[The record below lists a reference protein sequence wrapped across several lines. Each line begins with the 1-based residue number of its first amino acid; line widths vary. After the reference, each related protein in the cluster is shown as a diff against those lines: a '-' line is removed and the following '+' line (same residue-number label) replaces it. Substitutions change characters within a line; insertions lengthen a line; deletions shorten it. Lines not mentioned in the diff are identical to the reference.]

1 MTNTLDPITLEVLWN
16 RLLSVV
22 NEQQVTLMRT
32 AFSTVV
38 RESQDLACG
47 VFDTHGSMIAQSLTG
62 TPGHINAMATGVR
75 HFLKAYPAETLQPGD
90 VLITNDP
97 WQTAGQINDMTILTP
112 VFSAPTRLANEGAIN
127 HAFPAVQ
134 DEVRLQ
140 SEYEL
145 RAPTARQEEKHGRL
159 VAYFAS
165 TCHAPDIGGRIFSG
179 EAREVYEEGLRIP
192 ITKLF
197 IRDEPNHELLK
208 ILRANVRTPNET
220 IGDLYAQT
228 ASNAV
233 GAREL
238 LHFMQEFGLDS
249 IDPLAEEI
257 ITRSERAMRGA
268 IRTLPNGRYENESWS
283 DGFDEPIRIKVTIT
297 IEDEDL
303 FIDFDGSSPQ
313 SSRGINV
320 VLNYTH
326 AYASFAIKAAISP
339 EVPHNEGAFRPVHV
353 TAPPGSILNCLEPA
367 AVASRHLIGHFLP
380 GVIFGALAPAMPG
393 KVLACGADPIWI
405 SVWHG
410 RWPETFTFSLFQCGG
425 TGARA
430 IKDGLNTTGFPSGVA
445 GVPAE
450 VIESLAPLVQHR
462 RELRTDSG
470 GPGTYRGGLGQ
481 WTEVS
486 YRGDIPWGVSALVDR
501 THFPATGLE
510 GGKFGAVGEYLVNN
524 TTRPQPKA
532 LYTLAPGDRVQL
544 HLPGGGGYGNPFR
557 RPVEMVLND
566 VVNGYVSLEA
576 AERDYG
582 VVIRYLGS
590 EDQLVRPPTLYTIDE
605 AATTAL
611 RIGRQS

>member
-1 MTNTLDPITLEVLWN
+1 MKDRIDPITLEVLWN

-47 VFDTHGSMIAQSLTG
+47 AFDTRGSMVAQSLTG

-75 HFLKAYPAETLQPGD
+75 HFLKAYPAETLLPGD

-112 VFSAPTRLANEGAIN
+112 VFEGQRVI
-127 HAFPAVQ
+127 
-134 DEVRLQ
+134 
-140 SEYEL
+140 
-145 RAPTARQEEKHGRL
+145 G
-159 VAYFAS
+159 YFAS
-165 TCHAPDIGGRIFSG
+165 TCHAPDIGGHIFSG

-197 IRDEPNHELLK
+197 ISDEPNHELLK
-208 ILRANVRTPNET
+208 IIRANVRTPNET

-228 ASNAV
+228 SSNAV

-238 LHFMQEFGLDS
+238 LHFMDEFDLDS
-249 IDPLAEEI
+249 IDPLANEI
-257 ITRSERAMRGA
+257 IMRSERAMREA
-268 IRTLPNGRYENESWS
+268 IRALPNGRYENESWS
-283 DGFDEPIRIKVTIT
+283 DGFDEPIRIKVAVTV
-297 IEDEDL
+297 EEEDL

-326 AYASFAIKAAISP
+326 AYASFAIKAAVSP

-353 TAPPGSILNCLEPA
+353 TAPPGCILNCLEPA
-367 AVASRHLIGHFLP
+367 AVASRHSIGHFLP

-393 KVLACGADPIWI
+393 KLIACGADPIWI
-405 SVWHG
+405 SVWQG
-410 RWPETFTFSLFQCGG
+410 KWPGSQETFTFSLFQCGG

-430 IKDGLNTTGFPSGVA
+430 TKDGLNTTGFPSGVA

-450 VIESLAPLVQHR
+450 IVESLTPLIQHR

-470 GPGTYRGGLGQ
+470 GPGNYRGGLGQ

-486 YRGDIPWGVSALVDR
+486 YLGEASWGVSALVDR
-501 THFPATGLE
+501 THFPATGLD
-510 GGKFGAVGEYLVNN
+510 GGKSGASGEFLANN
-524 TTRPQPKA
+524 NIRPQPKA
-532 LYTLAPGDRVQL
+532 YIPLVPGDRVQL
-544 HLPGGGGYGNPFR
+544 NLPGGGGYGDPFR
-557 RPVEMVLND
+557 RPPELVLKD
-566 VVNGYVSLEA
+566 VINGYVSLEA
-576 AERDYG
+576 ADREYG
-582 VVIRYLGS
+582 VIIRYIGDQ
-590 EDQLVRPPTLYTIDE
+590 DQLVRPPELYVIDE
-605 AATTAL
+605 AATKL
-611 RIGRQS
+611 RRAIKQGD

>member
-1 MTNTLDPITLEVLWN
+1 VTNSIDPITLQVLWN

-47 VFDTHGSMIAQSLTG
+47 VFDTRGSMIAQSLTG

-75 HFLKAYPAETLQPGD
+75 HFLHAYPGETLQQGD

-97 WQTAGQINDMTILTP
+97 WQTAGQINDMTVLTP
-112 VFSAPTRLANEGAIN
+112 VFKGNL
-127 HAFPAVQ
+127 
-134 DEVRLQ
+134 
-140 SEYEL
+140 
-145 RAPTARQEEKHGRL
+145 L
-159 VAYFAS
+159 VGYFAS

-197 IRDEPNHELLK
+197 MQNEPNHELLK
-208 ILRANVRTPNET
+208 LIRANVRTPNET
-220 IGDLYAQT
+220 IGDLYAQMS
-228 ASNAV
+228 SNAV

-238 LHFMQEFGLDS
+238 LHFMNEFGLDT
-249 IDPLAEEI
+249 IDPLAGEI
-257 ITRSERAMRGA
+257 ITRSERAMREA
-268 IRTLPNGRYENESWS
+268 IRQLPNGRYENEAWS
-283 DGFDEPIRIKVTIT
+283 DGFDEPICIKVTVT
-297 IEDEDL
+297 IEDEDIL
-303 FIDFDGSSPQ
+303 IDFAGSSPQ
-313 SSRGINV
+313 SPWGINV
-320 VLNYTH
+320 VLNYTY
-326 AYASFAIKAAISP
+326 AYASFAIKAAVTP
-339 EVPHNEGAFRPVHV
+339 EVPHNAGSFRPVHV
-353 TAPPGSILNCLEPA
+353 TAPAGSILNCLEPA

-380 GVIFGALAPAMPG
+380 GVIFGALAQATPG
-393 KVLACGADPIWI
+393 QLMACGADPIWI

-410 RWPETFTFSLFQCGG
+410 KWPVSKEPFTFSLFQCGG

-450 VIESLAPLVQHR
+450 VMESQTPLIQYR

-481 WTEVS
+481 WTEVG
-486 YRGDIPWGVSALVDR
+486 YRGDTPWGVSALVDR
-501 THFPATGLE
+501 LHFPATGLN
-510 GGKFGAVGEYLVNN
+510 GGLNGGLGEFLVNERI
-524 TTRPQPKA
+524 RPQPKA
-532 LYTLAPGDRVQL
+532 LFSLAPDDRV
-544 HLPGGGGYGNPFR
+544 HLNPPGGGGYADPFQ
-557 RPVEMVLND
+557 RPIELVLQD

-582 VVIRYLGS
+582 VVIRYVGRQ
-590 EDQLVRPPTLYTIDE
+590 DQLVRPPALYMIDE
-605 AATTAL
+605 AATAH
-611 RIGRQS
+611 RRAANGVPSG

>member
-1 MTNTLDPITLEVLWN
+1 MHTMNPVTLEVLWN
-16 RLLSVV
+16 RLLAVV

-47 VFDTHGSMIAQSLTG
+47 VFDTRGLMIAQSLTG

-75 HFLKAYPAETLQPGD
+75 HFLKAYPADTLQPGD

-97 WQTAGQINDMTILTP
+97 WQTAGQINDMTVLTP
-112 VFSAPTRLANEGAIN
+112 VFKNTRVVG
-127 HAFPAVQ
+127 
-134 DEVRLQ
+134 
-140 SEYEL
+140 
-145 RAPTARQEEKHGRL
+145 
-159 VAYFAS
+159 YFAS

-197 IRDEPNHELLK
+197 TRNTPNEELFR

-220 IGDLYAQT
+220 VGDLYAQT
-228 ASNAV
+228 SSNAV

-238 LHFMQEFGLDS
+238 LHFMDEFGLDS
-249 IDPLAEEI
+249 VDPLADEI
-257 ITRSERAMRGA
+257 ITRSERAMRSA
-268 IRTLPNGRYENESWS
+268 ISALPNGRYENESWS
-283 DGFDEPIRIKVTIT
+283 DGFDEPIRVKVAVT

-326 AYASFAIKAAISP
+326 AYASFAIKAAVSP
-339 EVPHNEGAFRPVHV
+339 EIPHNEGAFRPVHV
-353 TAPPGSILNCLEPA
+353 TAPLGSILNCVEPA
-367 AVASRHLIGHFLP
+367 PVASRHVIGHFLP
-380 GVIFGALAPAMPG
+380 GLIFGALAPAMPG
-393 KVLACGADPIWI
+393 KLMACGADPIWI

-410 RWPETFTFSLFQCGG
+410 KQPVTEEPFTFSLFQCGG

-430 IKDGLNTTGFPSGVA
+430 IKDGLSTTGFPSGVA
-445 GVPAE
+445 GVPTE
-450 VIESLAPLVQHR
+450 IVESVTPLVQHL
-462 RELRTDSG
+462 REVRTDSG

-481 WTEVS
+481 YTEFG
-486 YRGDIPWGVSALVDR
+486 YRGDAPWGVSALVDR
-501 THFPATGLE
+501 TRFPATGLE
-510 GGKFGAVGEYLVNN
+510 GGITGSLGEFLVNN

-532 LYTLAPGDRVQL
+532 LIPLALDARVQL
-544 HLPGGGGYGNPFR
+544 NLPGGGGYGSPFR
-557 RPVEMVLND
+557 RPVALVYDD
-566 VVNGYVSLEA
+566 VVNGYVSLES

-582 VVIRYLGS
+582 VVIHYLGS
-590 EDQLVRPPTLYTIDE
+590 QEQLVRLPELYQIDE
-605 AATTAL
+605 AATLAL
-611 RIGRQS
+611 RATKSEG